1 MTPKPRRLRV
11 GFLLA
16 ALLAA
21 GLSWRQSRLPADC
34 FWLSRAACLARL
46 GAGMDKQIS
55 EVWSSGQRHGSAQ
68 LLLAR
73 DGRYQIYSLR
83 DDVDG
88 GIDVAE
94 AGRWQE
100 VNAELTL
107 RPLLGGAGAARWH
120 RQCHQGRYYL
130 AQFPH
135 PTDMAR
141 QMRAWGE
148 DRSGLPPAPPSA
160 KPDATAL
167 WQGGQTS
174 ACPI

>member
-1 MTPKPRRLRV
+1 M
-11 GFLLA
+11 LA

-107 RPLLGGAGAARWH
+107 RPLLGGAGAAR
-120 RQCHQGRYYL
+120 CASAVPPGAL
-130 AQFPH
+130 L
-135 PTDMAR
+135 
-141 QMRAWGE
+141 
-148 DRSGLPPAPPSA
+148 SGSIPPSDGHGA
-160 KPDATAL
+160 PNAGL
-167 WQGGQTS
+167 G
-174 ACPI
+174 